1 MNGLTVPAPE
11 ARREQGPHRGRLIRS
26 FHDLGT
32 LDPHRPVV
40 TLFSGGLDSTY
51 LLHRLRQSGF
61 AEVHALGVGLGGE
74 EGDDG
79 ARATAETLGAITHTV
94 DARETFA
101 TEFVAPAIAAQAVY
115 LDAHPVSSTLSRPL
129 IARIALRLAGELNAR
144 AVLHTANRS
153 QNSLRRLNGAMG
165 LLGWSGHYGSPYD
178 LCPVDRERKIAELAA
193 AGVGHLSGRTVS
205 GDANLWCREFESGVL
220 DDPEDHAVP
229 EHLYRWSVPGG
240 RRPPGS
246 DEIIEIGFESGVPV
260 VLDGRRLP
268 LHDLIGELNTR
279 VGAHGLGRYSG
290 LEHLEGGQKV
300 LEVREM
306 PAAWLLLRT
315 SRHLEHATLTA
326 ETVREKLHIE
336 QIWVR
341 EALEGRWYGELRSA
355 AQAFIDACTP
365 HVTGSVRW
373 RLTDGRAHTVGI
385 VAHRPRYLRDREAW
399 EREGVRAETETY
411 RDLACA
417 SRRTFPGV
425 PPRALRE
432 GRLMT

>member
-1 MNGLTVPAPE
+1 MSGFTVPTPE
-11 ARREQGPHRGRLIRS
+11 ARRDQGPHRGRLIRS
-26 FHDLGT
+26 FPDLDA
-32 LDPHRPVV
+32 LDPHRPVL

-61 AEVHALGVGLGGE
+61 IEVHALSVGLGGE

-79 ARATAETLGAITHTV
+79 ARATAETLGAIAHTV

-101 TEFVAPAIAAQAVY
+101 TEFVAPAIAAHAVY
-115 LDAHPVSSTLSRPL
+115 LDTHPVSSTLSRPL
-129 IARIALRLAGELNAR
+129 IARTALRLAGELDAG

-165 LLGWSGHYGSPYD
+165 LLGWFGHYGSPYD
-178 LCPVDRERKIAELAA
+178 LCPVNRQRKIAELAA
-193 AGVGHLSGRTVS
+193 AGLSHLSGRTVS

-220 DDPEDHAVP
+220 DDPEGHAVP
-229 EHLYRWSVPGG
+229 EHLYRWSAPEG
-240 RRPPGS
+240 RRLPGS
-246 DEIIEIGFESGVPV
+246 DEIEIGFESGVPA
-260 VLDGRRLP
+260 VLDGRRLR

-290 LEHLEGGQKV
+290 LEHLDGGQKV

-326 ETVREKLHIE
+326 ETVREKMHIE

-341 EALEGRWYGELRSA
+341 EALEGRWFGELRTA

-373 RLTDGRAHTVGI
+373 RLTDGRAHTVAI
-385 VAHRPRYLRDREAW
+385 VAHNPRYLRDREAW
-399 EREGVRAETETY
+399 ERESVRVETETH
-411 RDLACA
+411 RDVVGA
-417 SRRTFPGV
+417 SRRAFSGV
-425 PPRALRE
+425 TPMALRK
-432 GRLMT
+432 GRLMS